1 LSLFSSVQ
9 RIGDPY
15 YIPSDRDIL
24 LYHVG
29 TTGITETTFPL
40 PAAVGKHDMYDV
52 GGTRS
57 GRKKWIHA
65 FDTADAVIFT
75 VDIGSYNQLLVEDET
90 VNRMQKALTLFDSIA
105 NSRWFTTTLM
115 ALFFAK
121 CDKLRPKLHCSP
133 PKNYFPDF
141 DGAQDD
147 VEAAKSLHHEQVR
160 FTSMME
166 NEKSL

>member
-1 LSLFSSVQ
+1 
-9 RIGDPY
+9 
-15 YIPSDRDIL
+15 
-24 LYHVG
+24 
-29 TTGITETTFPL
+29 
-40 PAAVGKHDMYDV
+40 MYDV
-52 GGTRS
+52 GVTRS

-75 VDIGSYNQLLVEDET
+75 VD
-90 VNRMQKALTLFDSIA
+90 RMQKALTLFDSIA

-115 ALFFAK
+115 TLFFTK

-133 PKNYFPDF
+133 PKKYFPDF

>member
-24 LYHVG
+24 LYRVE

-40 PAAVGKHDMYDV
+40 PAAVGKHNMYDV

-115 ALFFAK
+115 TLFFTK
-121 CDKLRPKLHCSP
+121 CDKLGPQAPLQP
-133 PKNYFPDF
+133 VQELLP
-141 DGAQDD
+141 G
-147 VEAAKSLHHEQVR
+147 L
-160 FTSMME
+160 
-166 NEKSL
+166 